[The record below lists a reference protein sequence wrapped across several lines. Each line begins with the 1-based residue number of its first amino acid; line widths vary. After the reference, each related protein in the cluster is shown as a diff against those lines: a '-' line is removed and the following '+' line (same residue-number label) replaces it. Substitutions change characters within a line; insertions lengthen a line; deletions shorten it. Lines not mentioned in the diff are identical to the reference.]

1 MASSPENSPSPAP
14 EDKST
19 AMTRTVPGIDLVE
32 TERIARAIARQG
44 EAFLARVF
52 TPAERAYCDSLRHP
66 HPSFAA
72 RWAAKEAVAKAFGS
86 GIGADASMHE
96 IEVIRSP
103 QGQPSIALHGS
114 AAGTAQRL
122 GVTAISISLTHT
134 EHYAAAFAIL
144 TIVAPPAESATL
156 LHKTTN
162 LTPPP

>member
-1 MASSPENSPSPAP
+1 
-14 EDKST
+14 
-19 AMTRTVPGIDLVE
+19 MTRTVPGIDLVE

-44 EAFLARVF
+44 EAFLSRVF

-96 IEVIRSP
+96 IEVLRSP

-114 AAGTAQRL
+114 AATTAQRL

-144 TIVAPPAESATL
+144 TIVAPPAESATFL
-156 LHKTTN
+156 QQTN
-162 LTPPP
+162 DPIPPP